1 MHITIYKCTESFCAK
16 ANKHGKGLQMFSHFR
31 VIANISYLHKR
42 TISYASPVR
51 AQNVLNS
58 LTHHVKVCPAMISC
72 TNGSTLSIAVN
83 RIIKYPLYSSLTNEA
98 SLQQTKKIFEV
109 PKTVGRQKKEP
120 VLKIG
125 FNI

>member
-1 MHITIYKCTESFCAK
+1 MLVARELGCTSPFTNAQSRFALKQTNRARIADVYC
-16 ANKHGKGLQMFSHFR
+16 HFR
-31 VIANISYLHKR
+31 VIANISYLPKR

-98 SLQQTKKIFEV
+98 SLQV
-109 PKTVGRQKKEP
+109 PKTE
-120 VLKIG
+120 
-125 FNI
+125 N